1 MKYSRK
7 RFLIFIRF
15 TSIMGHYILFI
26 RIPFYFI
33 YVSSFPTVMLRR
45 FSLCDYNKYKI
56 IIDYWQRNLN
66 KPNMISYPESK
77 DIRKKLFKELVKKP
91 DE

>member
-1 MKYSRK
+1 
-7 RFLIFIRF
+7 
-15 TSIMGHYILFI
+15 MGHYLLFI

-45 FSLCDYNKYKI
+45 FSLFDYNKYKI